1 MRSCLIDLIRREA
14 RCVNIAEGS
23 IFAAR
28 SEDEISAVHEGLNC
42 LAGVDPIQAEIVERR
57 YFGGFQWDE
66 VAEDMDMSISTA
78 KRKFRAAKSWL
89 RKDLRA

>member
-14 RCVNIAEGS
+14 RCVYIGEGL

-28 SEDEISAVHEGLNC
+28 PTSEILAVHEGLSS
-42 LAGVDPIQAEIVERR
+42 LASIDPVQAEIVERR

-66 VAEDMDMSISTA
+66 VAEDMGMSVATA
-78 KRKFRAAKSWL
+78 KRKFREAKTRL
-89 RKDLRA
+89 RKDWQV